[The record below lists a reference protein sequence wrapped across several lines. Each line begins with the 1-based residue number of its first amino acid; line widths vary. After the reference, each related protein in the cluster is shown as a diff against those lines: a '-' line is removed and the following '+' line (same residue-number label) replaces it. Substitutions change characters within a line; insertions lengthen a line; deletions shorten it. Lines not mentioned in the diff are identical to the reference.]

1 LIIQKIPAN
10 PYKKVDMKNSNLVIL
25 AIATLAGSAVT
36 TFAQSSL
43 VLNLGP
49 LSGSQIVFSG
59 NSFNFSAA
67 TPAVGIG
74 PKGSIPDQWFVSS
87 EDGSAATGSAIN
99 LDGAFS
105 GGPFNYGSITT
116 SGLFQDATV
125 NPLDTS
131 TLYISDGTGYL
142 QGTVQFFDVS
152 TFGRAGGFVNSQV
165 LINLMGVTYTGA
177 NPDLQ
182 FLNANQPGTVDL
194 SFQFA
199 AGGLTLQQL
208 SDGNTHSTSYS
219 GSISVVAVP
228 EPSSFAMSFL
238 GGLGALGFCFRKWN
252 NS

>member
-1 LIIQKIPAN
+1 
-10 PYKKVDMKNSNLVIL
+10 MKNSNLVIL
-25 AIATLAGSAVT
+25 ALSTLAGSAVT
-36 TFAQSSL
+36 TFAQSTL
-43 VLNLGP
+43 ILNLGP
-49 LSGSQIVFSG
+49 LTGSQIVFDG

-67 TPAVGIG
+67 SPSVGIG
-74 PKGSIPDQWFVSS
+74 PKGSIPDQWFISS
-87 EDGSAATGSAIN
+87 EDGGAATGSAMN

-125 NPLDTS
+125 NPLNTS

>member
-1 LIIQKIPAN
+1 
-10 PYKKVDMKNSNLVIL
+10 MKNSNLVIL
-25 AIATLAGSAVT
+25 AITTLAGSAVT
-36 TFAQSSL
+36 TFAQSTL

-49 LSGSQIVFSG
+49 LSGSEIVFSG

-67 TPAVGIG
+67 SPLVGIG
-74 PKGSIPDQWFVSS
+74 PKGNYDQWFISS
-87 EDGSAATGSAIN
+87 EDGSAATGSALN
-99 LDGAFS
+99 LPGAFS

-165 LINLMGVTYTGA
+165 LINLMDVIYTGA

-199 AGGLTLQQL
+199 AGGMTLQQL
-208 SDGNTHSTSYS
+208 SDGNTHATSYS
-219 GSISVVAVP
+219 GSISVTAVP